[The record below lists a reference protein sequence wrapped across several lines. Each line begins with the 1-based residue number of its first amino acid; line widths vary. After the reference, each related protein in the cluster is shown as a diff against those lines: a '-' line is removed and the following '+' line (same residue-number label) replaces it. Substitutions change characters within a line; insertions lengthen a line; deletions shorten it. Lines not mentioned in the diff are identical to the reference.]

1 MWLKAAKN
9 LKQMLEGLANQSS
22 RNIAAA
28 ARIRNSIAVA
38 RSREKEDLVADY
50 YRYRRALQDV
60 ETFSERQTSYR
71 EELARIRERRV
82 APEGFL
88 DEQAVQRRVEEL
100 LEKYN
105 QRPKTGGDST
115 GSENGNHPQMG
126 ERDGEG
132 DIEEEEGVVVGSSG
146 VR

>member
-1 MWLKAAKN
+1 M
-9 LKQMLEGLANQSS
+9 NQPG
-22 RNIAAA
+22 NGAAA
-28 ARIRNSIAVA
+28 SRIQNAAALA
-38 RSREKEDLVADY
+38 RSREKDSLVADY

-60 ETFSERQTSYR
+60 ESFSERYTSYQ
-71 EELARIRERRV
+71 EELASIRERRV

-100 LEKYN
+100 LEKYS

-115 GSENGNHPQMG
+115 GSENGGHPMVG
-126 ERDGEG
+126 PSDEKDEVKVLEPAG
-132 DIEEEEGVVVGSSG
+132 GSS

>member
-1 MWLKAAKN
+1 MD
-9 LKQMLEGLANQSS
+9 GLANQPG
-22 RNIAAA
+22 NVAVA
-28 ARIRNSIAVA
+28 ARIQNAAALA
-38 RSREKEDLVADY
+38 RSREKESLVADY

-60 ETFSERQTSYR
+60 ETFSERQTSYQ

-100 LEKYN
+100 LEKYS
-105 QRPKTGGDST
+105 QRSKTGGDST
-115 GSENGNHPQMG
+115 GSENGNHPMVG
-126 ERDGEG
+126 PRDEK
-132 DIEEEEGVVVGSSG
+132 DGVKAPEAVVDSS